1 MTSNVVGLFH
11 DPASALTAAGQL
23 KGAGFESLEIMS
35 PVPIHGVE
43 EVLGKKKSVIK
54 NFTFMGAL
62 IGGISGF
69 ALAAGTAIA
78 WPHPVGGRPIITMPP
93 FLIITYE
100 LAILFGILA
109 TVLGFFISSRLP
121 AFRNRVY
128 VPESAVDKF
137 VVTAPCDD
145 AEHFK
150 RAEAI
155 LNDAGAEQVREIG
168 GSDL

>member
-1 MTSNVVGLFH
+1 MTSNVIGVFH
-11 DPASALTAAGQL
+11 DPNSALIAAGEL

-54 NFTFMGAL
+54 NFTFTGAL

-69 ALAAGTAIA
+69 ALAAGTSVLF
-78 WPHPVGGRPIITMPP
+78 PHPVGGRPIITMPP

-100 LAILFGILA
+100 LTILFGILA

-121 AFRNRVY
+121 AFSNRVY
-128 VPESAVDKF
+128 APESAVDKF
-137 VVTAPCDD
+137 VVTAPCDNN
-145 AEHFK
+145 EHFK

-155 LNDAGAEQVREIG
+155 LNDAGAEQVRAAGEEE
-168 GSDL
+168 

>member
-1 MTSNVVGLFH
+1 MTSNVIGVFH
-11 DPASALTAAGQL
+11 DPNSALIAAGEL

-43 EVLGKKKSVIK
+43 EVLGKKKSAIK
-54 NFTFMGAL
+54 NFTFIGAL

-69 ALAAGTAIA
+69 ALAAGTSVLY
-78 WPHPVGGRPIITMPP
+78 PHPVGGRPIITIPP

-109 TVLGFFISSRLP
+109 TVLGFIVSARLP

-128 VPESAVDKF
+128 APEAAVDKF
-137 VVTAPCDD
+137 VVTAPYDND
-145 AEHFK
+145 EHFK

-155 LNDAGAEQVREIG
+155 LNDAGAEQVRAVGEEE
-168 GSDL
+168 

>member
-1 MTSNVVGLFH
+1 MTSNVIGLFH
-11 DPASALTAAGQL
+11 DPNSALTAAGQL
-23 KGAGFESLEIMS
+23 KGAGFEDLEIMS
-35 PVPIHGVE
+35 PVPIHGIE

-62 IGGISGF
+62 IGGLSGF
-69 ALAAGTAIA
+69 ALAAGTAVLY
-78 WPHPVGGRPIITMPP
+78 PHPVGGRPIITLPP
-93 FLIITYE
+93 FFIITYE
-100 LAILFGILA
+100 LTILFGILA
-109 TVLGFFISSRLP
+109 TVIGFFVSSRLP

-128 VPESAVDKF
+128 VPEAAVDKF

-145 AEHFK
+145 AEHFN

-168 GSDL
+168 EED